1 VRKRLSTSAWQ
12 RPTEPAPGPAAGAR
26 GRVLI
31 ENPHGVLVDAYEDA
45 LRAAGFEVGSCAGPS
60 AAEPCPLVT
69 EEACPLVAGAD
80 VVVCGLDFDQPESR
94 AVLDALRTHHGG
106 AAVVVQVPDRQVGEV
121 APAAAGFRLVPASVD
136 PADLVAAVEGALAA
150 R

>member
-1 VRKRLSTSAWQ
+1 MRKRLSTSGWQ
-12 RPTEPAPGPAAGAR
+12 RPSEPAPSPAARAR

-31 ENPHGVLVDAYEDA
+31 ENPHGVIVEGYEAA

-69 EEACPLVAGAD
+69 EQACPLVSGAD
-80 VVVCGLDFDQPESR
+80 VVVCGLDFAQPESR
-94 AVLDALRTHHGG
+94 AVLTALRAHHGG
-106 AAVVVQVPDRQVGEV
+106 AAVVVQVPDGQVADV
-121 APAAAGFRLVPASVD
+121 AEQASGFRLVPASLG
-136 PADLVAAVEGALAA
+136 ADALVEAVAAALG